1 MNMSTIPSRY
11 RNKSRYEVVN
21 VATGYWVWDRFTE
34 KWIYDP
40 DTNEPIIFPY
50 EEPPQE
56 TPK

>member
-1 MNMSTIPSRY
+1 MSTIPSRY

-40 DTNEPIIFPY
+40 DTNEPIIFPH